1 MSTVGDKM
9 ELPSPPHKESQLREL
24 GRIED
29 PVERCKVYAELV
41 EEQGKTDISTKDI
54 SSRVSTYLQDQ
65 KETETPEEE
74 QGLHSKP
81 SAAKLLMEIRKIV
94 QEATSSEK
102 KDPATMKNTLAE
114 LQQVLEQ

>member
-1 MSTVGDKM
+1 
-9 ELPSPPHKESQLREL
+9 
-24 GRIED
+24 
-29 PVERCKVYAELV
+29 
-41 EEQGKTDISTKDI
+41 
-54 SSRVSTYLQDQ
+54 LQDQ